1 MEESGV
7 ICLGHY
13 LTNALNTHG
22 MIIEN
27 FSGGT
32 RNKFL
37 LVREV
42 ERNFAPEF
50 TSYGYSLGNCAVQL
64 PSLSLIHSE

>member
-1 MEESGV
+1 MEESRV

-13 LTNALNTHG
+13 LTNALNTHS

-42 ERNFAPEF
+42 KRNFAP
-50 TSYGYSLGNCAVQL
+50 SRVHKLWV
-64 PSLSLIHSE
+64 